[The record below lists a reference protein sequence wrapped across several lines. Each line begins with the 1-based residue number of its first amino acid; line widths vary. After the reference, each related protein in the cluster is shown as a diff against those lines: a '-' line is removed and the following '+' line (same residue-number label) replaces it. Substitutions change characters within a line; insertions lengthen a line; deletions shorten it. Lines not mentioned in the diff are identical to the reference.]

1 MLHYYRATAKLLAC
15 CDKVVTTLRQ
25 HRFRSVVIFGVN
37 LILKKQA
44 VIS

>member
-1 MLHYYRATAKLLAC
+1 MLHYCHATAKLLPRYG
-15 CDKVVTTLRQ
+15 KVVTTLRQ